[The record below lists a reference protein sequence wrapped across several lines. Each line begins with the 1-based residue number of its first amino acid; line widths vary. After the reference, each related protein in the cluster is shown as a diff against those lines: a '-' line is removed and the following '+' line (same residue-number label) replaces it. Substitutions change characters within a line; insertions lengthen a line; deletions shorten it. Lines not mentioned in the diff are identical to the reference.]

1 MFIPPLS
8 SSSRPLRVDLHPRL
22 FYLLL
27 AYSLSPASSRFFPSP
42 DVIMKFLSNVLMYA
56 YFAGSMLLAIIAL
69 NSRQV
74 RRPALLAGIVG
85 CTWLSFR

>member
-1 MFIPPLS
+1 
-8 SSSRPLRVDLHPRL
+8 
-22 FYLLL
+22 
-27 AYSLSPASSRFFPSP
+27 
-42 DVIMKFLSNVLMYA
+42 MKFLSNVLMYA